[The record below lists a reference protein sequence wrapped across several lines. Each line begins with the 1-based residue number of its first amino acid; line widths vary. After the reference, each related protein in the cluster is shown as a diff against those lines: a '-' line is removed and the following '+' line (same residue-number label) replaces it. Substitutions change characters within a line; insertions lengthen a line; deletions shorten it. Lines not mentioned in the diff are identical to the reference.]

1 MRMPSQQRANR
12 PFGSGDVG
20 KGEVCS
26 GRFVADDDRL
36 EQRQVLAPS
45 CWAPGPR
52 ISAPPRSV
60 RPIRRWHSPHSPAA
74 AADACSIP
82 GGSPPCT
89 TGMSSAAPSSRT
101 SDSGSDHGTTHMA
114 AEPPRKVWGRR
125 CCANVPP
132 CVAESAF
139 SMVPLSARSTCR
151 GRTQAN
157 SRHALHQHDEHPQ
170 GRRRRPV
177 PGVHHHRRCR
187 PHPRP
192 DGGMAADTKHFRSW
206 RGATPLSTAC
216 TSESAGSASP
226 ASSPKRSTS
235 WGGTQRRCGRS

>member
-1 MRMPSQQRANR
+1 
-12 PFGSGDVG
+12 
-20 KGEVCS
+20 
-26 GRFVADDDRL
+26 
-36 EQRQVLAPS
+36 VLAPS

-132 CVAESAF
+132 AW
-139 SMVPLSARSTCR
+139 R
-151 GRTQAN
+151 
-157 SRHALHQHDEHPQ
+157 SRHSRWFHSRQDRRAGAGRRRILDMLCTNMMSQPQ